1 MGNDANL
8 SDTKGL
14 LPNTF
19 PAVKN
24 NPLSATLLCL
34 STPKSLLQSPLCPP
48 LPPHP
53 PTPPIESGTW
63 EAAAREAHSNNTLTA
78 AHLAS
83 SPAATSCQC
92 DSDTAAGKTSLST
105 VTQDCPPLDISSF
118 ALQTG

>member
-1 MGNDANL
+1 MSNGGKLILLSCFSAMPAHTVHQWRLSKGLGKKDVFIWSCTPFKKIEIKTGKTPRSLCFFRGNDANL

-48 LPPHP
+48 LPPP
-53 PTPPIESGTW
+53 PPP
-63 EAAAREAHSNNTLTA
+63 
-78 AHLAS
+78 
-83 SPAATSCQC
+83 
-92 DSDTAAGKTSLST
+92 D
-105 VTQDCPPLDISSF
+105 
-118 ALQTG
+118 